1 MKKLLALPL
10 LLMVFLTACGET
22 EVQDKEVASVESA
35 DKSADTA
42 TEETKTEETDTE
54 KKELNQLIVDNENI
68 KATLISI
75 EKIIDT
81 DFDEEKI
88 EVKFEVENKRADT
101 IDVQARE
108 VSADGKMIDESM
120 LSMSTEIAAGKK
132 ADAVMTI
139 QNYEGDL
146 PAVENDLEMLLHVF
160 SWDNMDWEESHQVN
174 VEFK

>member
-120 LSMSTEIAAGKK
+120 LNMSTEIAAGKM

-160 SWDNMDWEESHQVN
+160 SWDNMDWEENHQVN